1 VPHPSSTYEVSDGAV
16 EATDS
21 VTGIQAD
28 TNQNLTIIDDDT
40 SARVLYL
47 RLELDANATANAQL
61 DHILQYEVAG
71 GGGYNLVL
79 NSNVSNTSDFIQTR
93 QETILQRQYP
103 LLVPTGVK
111 LVQRVRVST
120 PDSAESYDMS
130 YRVGYEKLNDQQKI

>member
-1 VPHPSSTYEVSDGAV
+1 MPHPSSTYEVSDGAV